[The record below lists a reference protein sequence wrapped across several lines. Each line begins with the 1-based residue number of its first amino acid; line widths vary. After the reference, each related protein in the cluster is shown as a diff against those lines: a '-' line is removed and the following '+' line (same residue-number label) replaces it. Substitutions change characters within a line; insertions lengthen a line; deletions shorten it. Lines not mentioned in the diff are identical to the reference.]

1 MEQKIL
7 SKALYTCCKM
17 SGNITCKGCPL
28 YPLKMN
34 GINGLTFLCLTNHEP
49 TRKTLEA
56 AIEKVV
62 RENPKAFPEEVVR
75 AIIRQ
80 AKVV

>member
-17 SGNITCKGCPL
+17 SGSITCKGCPL

-34 GINGLTFLCLTNHEP
+34 EINGLSFLCLTNHEP

-62 RENPKAFPEEVVR
+62 RENPKAFPEEVVK
-75 AIIRQ
+75 AIIKQ